1 MHINSE
7 REIER
12 SKSPVKKLAIITKS
26 VETQTTQVEKNIE
39 PQVVVVAD
47 SNLPKLAD
55 LAELDRLKD
64 ELNKAK
70 ETIDKLKEDNE
81 K

>member
-1 MHINSE
+1 MKINSE

-12 SKSPVKKLAIITKS
+12 SKSPVKVVAITKS
-26 VETQTTQVEKNIE
+26 VETQTTKVENDIE

-47 SNLPKLAD
+47 SNLPNLAD

-81 K
+81 R